1 MLTVATFLWGT
12 KYSLDYVKRL
22 VGSVKRN
29 LKEKHQFLLC
39 TEDLYRK
46 GLDKLDVRVVPI
58 IRDEPL
64 LKIKGCFAR
73 LRMFDPEWQR
83 DRDCSPGDRIVCM
96 DLDSVITGPLDD
108 LFCRPTQFSILQGA
122 NSANPCPY
130 NGSIWMLRAG
140 YRPDVWSDFSLEAA
154 GKVPYYAFP
163 DDQAWFAHKLPGAPG
178 WEVGPRSG
186 IYAFK
191 KPAWPKGNDLPKD
204 ARMVV
209 FPGWRDPS
217 NFTGLA
223 WIKENWR
230 D

>member
-39 TEDLYRK
+39 TDNLYRK
-46 GLDKLDVRVVPI
+46 GLDKLDDVRIVPI

-64 LKIKGCFAR
+64 LREKGCFAR
-73 LRMFDPEWQR
+73 LRLFDPEWQR
-83 DRDCSPGDRIVCM
+83 DRD
-96 DLDSVITGPLDD
+96 SVVTGPLDE

-122 NSANPCPY
+122 NSQNPCPY

-154 GKVPYYAFP
+154 AKVPYYSFP
-163 DDQAWFAHKLPGAPG
+163 DDQAWFAAKLPDAPG
-178 WEVGPRSG
+178 WQVGPRSG

-217 NFTGLA
+217 NFTGLS
-223 WIKENWR
+223 WIKENWCA
-230 D
+230 